1 MFIFTGKKKFPVES
15 IERQKLSKRN
25 GLSRNSGDRTIYI
38 RQKTGKEQV
47 KGVGLKGMKGNRIGE
62 RKRKSRKIVRCPRTP
77 RSSSIVLI
85 FEEAFLVLTIS

>member
-47 KGVGLKGMKGNRIGE
+47 KGVGLKGWEGASEGSGMGE
-62 RKRKSRKIVRCPRTP
+62 RKKKKQKNSEMSKDTQKFFH
-77 RSSSIVLI
+77 S
-85 FEEAFLVLTIS
+85 FDF